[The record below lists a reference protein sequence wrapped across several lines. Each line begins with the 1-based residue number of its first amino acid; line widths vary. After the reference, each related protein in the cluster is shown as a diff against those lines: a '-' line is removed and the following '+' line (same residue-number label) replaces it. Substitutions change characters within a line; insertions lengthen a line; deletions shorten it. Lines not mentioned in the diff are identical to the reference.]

1 MAISPSFS
9 NLSRVTEDVDQT
21 DPLLAQAEQQT
32 KELAEIR
39 RALLFLCVLG
49 LLAAVIGLAAFV
61 RGA

>member
-1 MAISPSFS
+1 M
-9 NLSRVTEDVDQT
+9 TEDVDQT
-21 DPLLAQAEQQT
+21 DPLLAQAARQT

-39 RALLFLCVLG
+39 RALLVLCVLG